1 MKYYFKLMWREAL
14 LFRSNSVA
22 LLIFIGAP
30 LLYALL
36 IGFVY
41 KKAVV
46 KDLPIAVIDL
56 DNTPLSQ
63 RLVDALDDNQ
73 YVSVR
78 DVRYNNSNMRQAM
91 ISDGIHAIVTIP
103 SRFEADIQQK
113 RYPEISVDINGANML
128 TGNYAATGIQTSLMV
143 INAGIEIETLK
154 KKGTPTDIAMEQFEA
169 FKINLT
175 RFFNPSNNYLVFL
188 WPGMLATIMQQVF
201 LIVLALSFTKEYED
215 QTFGQLLSLSRNP
228 FKILFVKTIPYL
240 VMGCLLWFPLI
251 HLFFPAFQIPMVSN
265 LGTFYFV
272 SILFMLSVS
281 FLGMA
286 VSIIMPTQLK
296 ATEILMVIAT
306 PSFII
311 SGQTWPLEQMPLM
324 VQWIA
329 KAIPLTHYADAF
341 RGMVMYD
348 ADLASL
354 VPQITA
360 MAIILV
366 VTLMLALAALQYK
379 ISKTPSEEF

>member
-1 MKYYFKLMWREAL
+1 MKDYFRLMWREAL
-14 LFRSNSVA
+14 LFKSNQVA

-30 LLYALL
+30 LLYAVL
-36 IGFVY
+36 IGNVY

-63 RLVDALDDNQ
+63 RIVDALDDNQ
-73 YVSVR
+73 YIAVKKVKY
-78 DVRYNNSNMRQAM
+78 DMGNMKEDMTQNG
-91 ISDGIHAIVTIP
+91 ISAIVTIP
-103 SRFEADIQQK
+103 DRFEADIQQK

-154 KKGTPTDIAMEQFEA
+154 KKGTPSEIAQEQFEA

-215 QTFGQLLSLSRNP
+215 RTFGQLLSLSRNP
-228 FKILFVKTIPYL
+228 FRILMVKTIPYII
-240 VMGCLLWFPLI
+240 MGCLLWFPLI
-251 HLFFPAFQIPMVSN
+251 HLFFPAFQIPMVEN
-265 LGTFYFV
+265 LGTFYFL
-272 SILFMLSVS
+272 SILFMVSVS
-281 FLGMA
+281 FMGMA

-296 ATEILMVIAT
+296 ATEVLMVVAT

-311 SGQTWPLEQMPLM
+311 SGQTWPLEQMP
-324 VQWIA
+324 QAIQIFA
-329 KAIPLTHYADAF
+329 KMIPLTHYADAF
-341 RGMVMYD
+341 RGMVMYNST
-348 ADLASL
+348 LSEL
-354 VPQITA
+354 MPQVKA
-360 MAIILV
+360 MAIITV
-366 VTLMLALAALQYK
+366 VTFIWALIALYYK
-379 ISKTPSEEF
+379 IQKTPVEEI